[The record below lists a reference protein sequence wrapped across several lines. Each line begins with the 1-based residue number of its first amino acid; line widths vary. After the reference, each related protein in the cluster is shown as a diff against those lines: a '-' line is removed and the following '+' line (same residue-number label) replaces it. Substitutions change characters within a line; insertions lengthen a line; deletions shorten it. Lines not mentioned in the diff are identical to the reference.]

1 MADLTIAEQIV
12 LLAYGPD
19 GRQRTRRREIDLAVA
34 GALLAQLVADGGA
47 DVVDG
52 RLTVA
57 GRSTPAGAELDR
69 AARAIADKDGAHA
82 PRWWV
87 RRLASAGS
95 RQRLLDRLV
104 AAGVLE
110 KVTKRILGLFPV
122 DRYPQRGATARD
134 AAVGRLRAVAAGS
147 GTDPRDKALAAL
159 AHAARLDRDV
169 VDKPGRSRLAALVAD
184 DWDPPALFAV
194 ASAGADA
201 VVANRRA
208 AQSASSG

>member
-1 MADLTIAEQIV
+1 MADLTIAEQLV

-19 GRQRTRRREIDLAVA
+19 GRQRVRRREIDLAVA

-57 GRSTPAGAELDR
+57 GRSTPSGAELDSVS
-69 AARAIADKDGAHA
+69 RAIAEKDGAHA

-87 RRLASAGS
+87 RHLASS
-95 RQRLLDRLV
+95 ETRQRLLDRLV

-110 KVTKRILGLFPV
+110 KVTKRLLGLFPV
-122 DRYPQRGATARD
+122 DRYPARGATARD
-134 AAVGRLRAVAAGS
+134 ATIGRLRAVAAGS
-147 GTDPRDKALAAL
+147 GADPRDKALATL
-159 AHAARLDRDV
+159 AHAARLDRDL
-169 VDKPGRSRLAALVAD
+169 VDKPGRKRLADLVAD

-194 ASAGADA
+194 ASAAADA